1 MRKLSVSTLVTLDGV
16 IQDPGGF
23 GETAHGGWG
32 NPYFT
37 ADAQQNALE
46 HLQAAD
52 YFLIGR
58 VTYELLHKAWA
69 NIKGGA
75 YLDRMNEIR
84 KLVASTTL
92 TGSLPWNATVIN
104 GDVAAEIARLKREP
118 GRDIEVYGSATLVQ
132 TLMRHNLIDEYRV
145 AVHPIVLG
153 GGTQLFPQGSV
164 SATLQLT
171 ATRTLDSG
179 VVSLTYVPGRPGL
192 TGTRPGVITVQRQ
205 EVADDQLPHAGQG
218 SWCRRAE

>member
-58 VTYELLHKAWA
+58 VTYELLRKTWG

-75 YLDRMNEIR
+75 YLDRMNEIP

-92 TGSLPWNATVIN
+92 TGPLPWNATVIN

-118 GRDIEVYGSATLVQ
+118 GGDIEVYGSATLVQ

-153 GGTQLFPQGSV
+153 GGTQLFPQGGV
-164 SATLQLT
+164 PATLRLT
-171 ATRTLDSG
+171 GTRTLDSG
-179 VVSLTYVPGRPGL
+179 VVSLTYVP
-192 TGTRPGVITVQRQ
+192 
-205 EVADDQLPHAGQG
+205 AGQD
-218 SWCRRAE
+218 